1 MGWGG
6 GFSAALGQS
15 IARQSGASDL
25 DTEIRSLRGGRYH
38 LITHTASRQTHIL
51 KTTWDFWTFIN
62 EEFHINAKRSKG
74 SETLILGGLKGFTW

>member
-38 LITHTASRQTHIL
+38 LIPHTASRQTHIL
-51 KTTWDFWTFIN
+51 KTTWESSRLVKIF
-62 EEFHINAKRSKG
+62 
-74 SETLILGGLKGFTW
+74 GLS